1 MVEIESFYLDLL
13 PHLKKKKIIKFKTAT
28 KSLNYKHKCC
38 KYVYFFFASIK
49 INTIKLPECPNI
61 REKLTFLSFFT

>member
-38 KYVYFFFASIK
+38 KYVYFFLRQLK
-49 INTIKLPECPNI
+49 
-61 REKLTFLSFFT
+61 